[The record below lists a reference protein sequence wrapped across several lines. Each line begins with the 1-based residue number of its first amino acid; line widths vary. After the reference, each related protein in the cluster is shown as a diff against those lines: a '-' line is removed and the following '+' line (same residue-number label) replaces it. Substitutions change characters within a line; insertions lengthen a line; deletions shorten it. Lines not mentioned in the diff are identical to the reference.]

1 MTASKT
7 TKRQSAA
14 NFPDRVG
21 IDADRR
27 KAIAALVGDALLDA
41 TPAELRAVCERELA
55 DHAPADAPP
64 AAFLWLLA
72 AATCLDRAAASS
84 LAANPLSPNDWRAV
98 RPFDFFERRLRN
110 IRRRKGADK

>member
-1 MTASKT
+1 MRCWTQRPPNCGPCANANWPT
-7 TKRQSAA
+7 T
-14 NFPDRVG
+14 P
-21 IDADRR
+21 
-27 KAIAALVGDALLDA
+27 
-41 TPAELRAVCERELA
+41 
-55 DHAPADAPP
+55 PADAPP